1 MNSLVTH
8 LRLDWL
14 PRRPSIHSSFI
25 FAGKGSGEG
34 RANRPRSRHC
44 ERLKSRKPGYPPV
57 PRGLRFSREE
67 APSLSPSAARMG
79 LFRWRPFQ
87 WWGLVLRMFIHSTLR
102 AVAAALI
109 LLFTGAVICAWQE
122 TLPLVQ
128 TPPAYRQVTDEI
140 GRTIRVPQSIHRIVS
155 LAPNLTETIYALGLQ
170 DRLVGDTD
178 YCDFPPEAQL
188 KTKVGG
194 AVNPSL
200 EAIAALH
207 PDLVLVTK
215 NLNRLETVQALAEI
229 GIPSY
234 ATDPHTVDAIVASIA
249 RLADLLGAP
258 ETGAT
263 LAADLEH
270 QVAGLHDRLASL
282 PLRRVLFIVWTEP
295 LISIGNDTFIAD
307 ALPHAGAVSVID
319 SSQNW
324 PQVNLEEVVHLQPE
338 FLIFVESHFGSAT
351 QSAET
356 LADLPG
362 WRLLNAVRNRRYATI
377 SDAIN
382 RPAARLVSAV
392 EDLARQ
398 LHSEAFTEK
407 PQNDKDQANPPA
419 PSAPPHSSFP
429 ALTENAATPK
439 EQACAL

>member
-1 MNSLVTH
+1 M
-8 LRLDWL
+8 
-14 PRRPSIHSSFI
+14 
-25 FAGKGSGEG
+25 
-34 RANRPRSRHC
+34 
-44 ERLKSRKPGYPPV
+44 
-57 PRGLRFSREE
+57 
-67 APSLSPSAARMG
+67 
-79 LFRWRPFQ
+79 
-87 WWGLVLRMFIHSTLR
+87 RMFIHSTLG
-102 AVAAALI
+102 VVAALI
-109 LLFTGAVICAWQE
+109 LPFTSAAIHASQS
-122 TLPLVQ
+122 TASLPPQ
-128 TPPAYRQVTDEI
+128 PPPSYRQVTDEI

-155 LAPNLTETIYALGLQ
+155 LAPNLTESIYALGLQ
-170 DRLVGDTD
+170 DLLVGDTD
-178 YCDFPPEAQL
+178 YCDFPPEAQQ

-234 ATDPHTVDAIVASIA
+234 ATDPHTVDAILASVA
-249 RLADLLGAP
+249 RLADLLGAS
-258 ETGAT
+258 EIGAT
-263 LAADLEH
+263 LAADLER
-270 QVAGLHDRLASL
+270 QLAALHDRLASL
-282 PLRRVLFIVWTEP
+282 PPRRVLFIVWTEP

-307 ALPHAGAVSVID
+307 ALRQAGALSVID

-324 PQVNLEEVVHLQPE
+324 PQVNLEEVVRLQPE
-338 FLIFVESHFGSAT
+338 FLIFVESHSGAAPH
-351 QSAET
+351 SAEA

-382 RPAARLVSAV
+382 RPAPRLVSAV

-398 LHSEAFTEK
+398 LHPEAFTEK

-419 PSAPPHSSFP
+419 LGTSPRSLVLARI
-429 ALTENAATPK
+429 ENAAIPK
-439 EQACAL
+439 GQQCAL

>member
-1 MNSLVTH
+1 
-8 LRLDWL
+8 
-14 PRRPSIHSSFI
+14 
-25 FAGKGSGEG
+25 
-34 RANRPRSRHC
+34 
-44 ERLKSRKPGYPPV
+44 
-57 PRGLRFSREE
+57 
-67 APSLSPSAARMG
+67 
-79 LFRWRPFQ
+79 
-87 WWGLVLRMFIHSTLR
+87 
-102 AVAAALI
+102 
-109 LLFTGAVICAWQE
+109 
-122 TLPLVQ
+122 
-128 TPPAYRQVTDEI
+128 
-140 GRTIRVPQSIHRIVS
+140 
-155 LAPNLTETIYALGLQ
+155 
-170 DRLVGDTD
+170 
-178 YCDFPPEAQL
+178 
-188 KTKVGG
+188 
-194 AVNPSL
+194 
-200 EAIAALH
+200 
-207 PDLVLVTK
+207 VTK

-234 ATDPHTVDAIVASIA
+234 ATDPHTVDAIIASA
-249 RLADLLGAP
+249 TRLADLLGAP
-258 ETGAT
+258 EIGAT

-270 QVAGLHDRLASL
+270 HLAVLHDRLASL
-282 PLRRVLFIVWTEP
+282 PPRRVLFIVWTEP

-307 ALPHAGAVSVID
+307 ALRYAGAVSVID

-338 FLIFVESHFGSAT
+338 FLIFVESHFGSAP
-351 QSAET
+351 QSAEA

-382 RPAARLVSAV
+382 RPAPRLVSAV